1 MLAGRPGSSDLI
13 QETLLTAWKDFE
25 IFRGIDATQFAL
37 WIRTTLL
44 RKFSAVIT
52 THYTASECSV
62 DGECTLSTSSGS
74 SDLEIVKG
82 LQSRQETP
90 GKVIS
95 KDEENAMIERRMQQ
109 LPEDY
114 RLVIQYR
121 NVEGVQFNDIAKR
134 TGRTSG
140 AA

>member
-1 MLAGRPGSSDLI
+1 M
-13 QETLLTAWKDFE
+13 
-25 IFRGIDATQFAL
+25 
-37 WIRTTLL
+37 
-44 RKFSAVIT
+44 IT
-52 THYTASECSV
+52 THHKVSERSV

-95 KDEENAMIERRMQQ
+95 KGEENAMIERRMQQ
-109 LPEDY
+109 LPEDD

-121 NVEGVQFNDIAKR
+121 NLEGVQSNDIAKR
-134 TGRTSG
+134 PGRTSG
-140 AA
+140 AARLLWLRAIRLLQELSESQNP